1 MLIDTLVPYIYCAQD
16 ILYLQDILYCTEEER
31 AHLALGLA
39 TGARGPDGP
48 THGTGPIGPA
58 RIQMLSAQQAVR
70 GGQRCDSVRPLSA
83 RTGTRGGRRSESI
96 YGRELGHD
104 LESRRQAHVGGHEHG
119 DRGDQPAQ
127 KGHGGSELRLQRK
140 TGAAGSEMGRPASVE
155 ARSG

>member
-16 ILYLQDILYCTEEER
+16 MLYLQDILYCTEEER
-31 AHLALGLA
+31 AHLA
-39 TGARGPDGP
+39 TGARDR
-48 THGTGPIGPA
+48 TDRT
-58 RIQMLSAQQAVR
+58 RSDTNAVR
-70 GGQRCDSVRPLSA
+70 TAGGTRRAKDQSCDSVRPLSA
-83 RTGTRGGRRSESI
+83 RKGTRGRRRSESI

-140 TGAAGSEMGRPASVE
+140 TGAAGSEMGRPDSAE
-155 ARSG
+155 ARSGWRDARTPR